1 MWKIGSQLVG
11 YKVGRRCAVLLQHQ
25 SQLDSFVEAV
35 AVGKVVFSAQRNKKN
50 SKTIIIFGGGES
62 KVEKPRRPRLIPQG
76 LAEMFY
82 QNGHQPPPYG
92 QQPPY
97 PQQNNLHYGGYHGGG
112 VGSASASSASGDA
125 ILEFPSPYGGPPP
138 IFGGGYAPSGPP
150 AGNTYGAPQQQSTY
164 APMPHFTPQQ
174 PQPQPS
180 NPPVQQPAPPPAGGK
195 PLFQPSGAS
204 HFQLH
209 CDPSHY

>member
-1 MWKIGSQLVG
+1 MRG
-11 YKVGRRCAVLLQHQ
+11 
-25 SQLDSFVEAV
+25 V
-35 AVGKVVFSAQRNKKN
+35 AAASRSAWSIVSLKPWLWAKAFSLHKRNKKN
-50 SKTIIIFGGGES
+50 IKRIIIFGLETTRKG
-62 KVEKPRRPRLIPQG
+62 KTLARLRLRPQA

-97 PQQNNLHYGGYHGGG
+97 PQQNNLPYGGYNGGG
-112 VGSASASSASGDA
+112 VGSASASSSSGDA

-138 IFGGGYAPSGPP
+138 IFGGGYPPSGPP

-180 NPPVQQPAPPPAGGK
+180 NPPAQQPAPLPAGGK
-195 PLFQPSGAS
+195 PLFQPSGAPP
-204 HFQLH
+204 LH
-209 CDPSHY
+209 CHPSHD